1 VNDASVPISSV
12 QQTQEALSRVA
23 QVDGDI
29 RAFVATLPD
38 SAREEAVASDA
49 RWAKRK
55 LLGPLDGVPFAVKD
69 NIAIAGLPT
78 HAGTMV
84 VKDPAQA
91 DATVVARLRAAGAVL
106 IGTLNMHEGALGAT
120 TDNPFWGRCMNPLKP
135 GYTPGGSS
143 GGSAAAVAAGV
154 VPFTLGTDTLGS
166 VRVPAAYCGLWG
178 LKPTNGRVPVTG
190 LTHLSWTFDTIGPL
204 AHDPCTLGAIL
215 RVIEGSDEIDRMSG
229 PMCAARPNP
238 PNLQGL
244 RFGVPDAEALAE
256 CETVVLQAFEA
267 LKSAL
272 TDEGA
277 VLTPITV
284 SGWAPGALRR
294 AGLLISEVEG
304 AEVLG
309 DALGG
314 PGLSDSFRDM
324 LDYGRRAG
332 AGRLAQAYRQ
342 VQELSVSFDHAIE
355 GLDGLLLPTTP
366 QRAFAHEGPV
376 PFNQADFTALA
387 NVAGAPALT
396 IPLTAVDGDLPCAT
410 QIVGPKGSDHRLVA
424 MGKLIQ
430 NLLPVWRAS

>member
-1 VNDASVPISSV
+1 VNGASASISSV
-12 QQTQEALSRVA
+12 QQTEDAFSRIA

-29 RAFVATLPD
+29 RAIVATFPN
-38 SAREEAVASDA
+38 SARAEAKASDA
-49 RWAKRK
+49 RRAKRMSK
-55 LLGPLDGVPFAVKD
+55 GPLDGMPFAVKD
-69 NIAIAGLPT
+69 NIAVAGLPT
-78 HAGTMV
+78 HAGTMAFEE
-84 VKDPAQA
+84 PAPA

-143 GGSAAAVAAGV
+143 GGSAAAVAGGMLQ
-154 VPFTLGTDTLGS
+154 FTLGTDTLGS

-178 LKPTNGRVPVTG
+178 LKPTKGGVPTTG
-190 LTHLSWTFDTIGPL
+190 LTHLSWTLDTIGPL
-204 AHDPCTLGAIL
+204 ARDPSSLGAIL
-215 RVIEGSDEIDRMSG
+215 SAIEGSDEIDRLSG
-229 PMCAARPNP
+229 PMCADGPIP
-238 PNLQGL
+238 QTLLGL
-244 RFGVPDAEALAE
+244 RFGVPDAAALAE
-256 CETVVLQAFEA
+256 CETVVLQAVEA

-272 TDEGA
+272 TEKGA

-284 SGWAPGALRR
+284 TGWGPGALRR

-309 DALGG
+309 DALDG
-314 PGLSDSFRDM
+314 PGLSDSFRAM

-366 QRAFAHEGPV
+366 QRAFAHDGTVPV
-376 PFNQADFTALA
+376 NQADFTALA

-396 IPLTAVDGDLPCAT
+396 IPMTARDGNLPCAA
-410 QIVGPKGSDHRLVA
+410 QIVGPRGSDHRLVA
-424 MGKLIQ
+424 IGKLIQ
-430 NLLPVWRAS
+430 DLHPVWRAG